1 MGTRRSATMLVLALG
16 LSTAVPAAQIELFSP
31 QGEVKAVRQVA
42 VRFSEAM
49 VAFGDPRLPDPF
61 DIDCP
66 APGTGRWADRKNWV
80 YDFAHDLPAG
90 LRCGFRLKPELTS
103 LAGDKLSGDQAFEFS
118 TGGPAVLEMLPYEG
132 NNIDE
137 DQVFLLGLDAPATEA
152 SILADAY
159 CDVRGITERIPVRVI
174 SGEERKAL
182 LVARRDFVDRLLRV
196 LFKDG
201 REIII
206 DGRPFGRGSRLDQF
220 LAADGGGKFP
230 IVALQCQ
237 RHLPNNAEVRLVWGK
252 GIASESGIPTSQ
264 DQVVAYKVR
273 EPFQARF
280 TCDRV
285 NKDAQCLPI
294 MPMRL
299 AFSAPIPRATAQRIV
314 LRAQGNAF
322 AASLPDAKNAQEFV
336 DTVYFR
342 GPFPEVTQFALDLPP
357 DVTDDAGRKLAN
369 QHRFPLLVRTDEF
382 PPLAKFPARFGIIE
396 SKGDGMLPVT
406 VRNLEALLEGRMAR
420 IGKQD
425 QDEAAED
432 LTDKAEAAI
441 NWLQKKLNESKQT
454 DGGVPGSYSRVA
466 DGDVMAMLDWMKRL
480 RKMESER
487 WRFDDTKK
495 EDVLEYR
502 PGQVSIFNDRDRVSR
517 LKVPKPEGARAFE
530 VVGIPLKRPGF
541 YMVELASPRL
551 GAALLKSRAPYYVQT
566 AALVTNLAV
575 HFKWGRES
583 SLVWVTGL
591 DSGMPVPKAQVA
603 IQDCSGRV
611 FFRGQTD
618 AQGRARVNA
627 TLPTRDSL
635 PGCLVDYDK
644 QLLVSAR
651 LADDLSF
658 VLSDWN
664 EGIARWRFNLRA
676 GGWNGPYIATT
687 VFDRTLLRAGETVNM
702 KHFYR
707 RHDMKGFSFV
717 PVDNLP
723 NKITLLH
730 QGSNEKYE
738 VAVRWDA
745 RDTAESS
752 WQIPQG
758 AKKGTYVVQMT
769 DTLDVRPGA
778 RGNTR
783 IAGSFRVED
792 FRVPLMKAEISGPK
806 APQVNAKSVDLDV
819 QLRYL
824 SGGAAAYAP
833 VKVRAV
839 VRPKAVNFADYDGF
853 TFANGKIIEGVE
865 QQGGYQLFA
874 GEYELGD
881 TDAEEP
887 VPVQA
892 ANGVRPLK
900 TQELGL
906 DAAGASRVTLSG
918 LPAGDSPQEVNAELE
933 YTDPNGEVLTT
944 STRVPLWPSKILLG
958 IKPDTW
964 TLSKDELKFQV
975 LALDLAGKPV
985 KGQQVDVQL
994 YVRSV
999 FSHRKRLIGGFYG
1012 YESGAEVRKLDAV
1025 CQAKTD
1031 DKGRVF
1037 CAVKP
1042 PVSGNILMGAVTKDK
1057 DGNLSYA
1064 NASAWFAG
1072 TETWWFD
1079 QANDDRMDVIPE
1091 RKRYEPGQT
1100 AQLQVRMPF
1109 RQATALVTIE
1119 REGVIDSFV
1128 QPLSGTAPVIRV
1140 PLKGNYAP
1148 NVFVSVL
1155 VVRGR
1160 VTGFQ
1165 PTALIDLG
1173 KPAFKMGV
1181 AEISVGWRAHELG
1194 VKVSADRPVYKV
1206 RDKVHVSLQVTQ
1218 RAGGKPV
1225 KSGEV
1230 AIAAVDEGLLELMP
1244 NDSWKLLDA
1253 MMQSRGI
1260 EVDTAT
1266 ASMQVVGK
1274 RHYGRKALA
1283 QGGGGG
1289 RQTARELFDT
1299 LLLWKATVPLDDKGR
1314 ASVDIPLNDSL
1325 TSFRIIAVADSGIG
1339 LFGTGQTSIR
1349 TTQDLMLL
1357 SGLPPL
1363 VREGDRFDARF
1374 TVRNTAQRQ
1383 ADVELDGNLEGQSL
1397 PASRVTLAPGE
1408 AREIGWDVTVPFNV
1422 AQLRWDVALAEV
1434 GGSGKAPADR
1444 LKARQK
1450 VIPAVPVRTFQA
1462 TLTQLDRPL
1471 ELAVKIPGDAVPGR
1485 GGIRLALA
1493 PKLADD
1499 LPGVREYMGLYTY
1512 TCLEQRASRA
1522 VALRD
1527 RALWNRTMDELPS
1540 FLDHDG
1546 FVKYF
1551 ASERLG
1557 SDTLTSYMLA
1567 IANEAGWE
1575 IPAGALSRMQGALRN
1590 FVTGRTGRDSPL
1602 QTADLTIRKVAALE
1616 ALSRYQPVEPNLLD
1630 SIDPAPNLWPTSAV
1644 LDWYGL
1650 MKRGINLKDRM
1661 QHMAQVGQILRARLN
1676 FQGTTMGFST
1686 EKTDYLWWLMV
1697 SGDVNANRVL
1707 LAMLDDDQWREDV
1720 PRLVRGALG
1729 RQLNGHWNTTVANA
1743 WGVLAL
1749 EKFSAKFESEPV
1761 AGQVRTRLDSQQ
1773 NVLEWDKQ
1781 PQGGSFEYEWPQA
1794 QGALSVSQN
1803 GSGNPWLTVQSLA
1816 AIPLQQAL
1824 SSGYRI
1830 SRTVTPVEVKVPGD
1844 LRRGDVMRVRLEI
1857 EAQSDMSW
1865 VVVDDPVPAGSA
1877 ILASGLGKDSQILSA
1892 GEQKRGFV
1900 WPAFE
1905 ERGFDAFHAY
1915 YRFVP
1920 KGKWVVEYSVRL
1932 NNPGRFELPPTR
1944 VEAMY
1949 APEMFGE
1956 IPNSAVTVN
1965 P

>member
-1 MGTRRSATMLVLALG
+1 MRASWSAMFLFLA
-16 LSTAVPAAQIELFSP
+16 AAAAPAAQVDFFSP
-31 QGEVKAVRQVA
+31 QGEVKGVRQVA
-42 VRFSEAM
+42 VRFSDPM
-49 VAFGDPRLPDPF
+49 VAFGDPRLPEPF
-61 DIDCP
+61 DVDCP
-66 APGTGRWADRKNWV
+66 APGTGRWADQKNWV

-90 LRCGFRLKPELTS
+90 VRCGFRVKTDFVS
-103 LAGDKLSGDQAFEFS
+103 LAGNKLGGDQAFEFS
-118 TGGPAVLEMLPYEG
+118 TGGPAVIEMLPYEG
-132 NNIDE
+132 SNIDE
-137 DQVFLLGLDAPATEA
+137 EQVFLLGLDAPAAEA
-152 SILADAY
+152 SVLAGVY
-159 CDVRGITERIPVRVI
+159 CDVRGITERIPVRLL
-174 SGEERKAL
+174 GGDERKAL
-182 LVARRDFVDRLLRV
+182 LAARRDFVDRLLRV

-206 DGRPFGRGSRLDQF
+206 DGRPFGKGSRLDQF
-220 LAADGGGKFP
+220 LAADGAGKFP

-252 GIASESGIPTSQ
+252 GITSESGLPTSQ
-264 DQVVAYKVR
+264 DQVVGYKVR
-273 EPFQARF
+273 DTFQARF
-280 TCDRV
+280 TCDRA

-294 MPMRL
+294 LPMRL
-299 AFSAPIPRATAQRIV
+299 AFSAPVPRATAQMIV
-314 LRAQGNAF
+314 LKAQGKVIPAV
-322 AASLPDAKNAQEFV
+322 LPDAKIAPEFV
-336 DTVYFR
+336 DAVFFN
-342 GPFPEVTQFALDLPP
+342 GPFPERSQFALDLPP
-357 DVTDDAGRKLAN
+357 EVTDDAGRKLAN
-369 QHRFPLLVRTDEF
+369 QRRFPLLVRTDED

-396 SKGDGMLPVT
+396 AKGDGMMPVT
-406 VRNLEALLEGRMAR
+406 VRNLEALIEGRVAR

-425 QDEAAED
+425 DAAGDITE
-432 LTDKAEAAI
+432 KADAAI
-441 NWLQKKLNESKQT
+441 NWLKKKLDESKQT
-454 DGGVPGSYSRVA
+454 EGSVPGGYSRVA
-466 DGDVMAMLDWMKRL
+466 DGDVMTMLDWMKRL
-480 RKMESER
+480 RKMESDR
-487 WRFDDTKK
+487 WHYDDNKK
-495 EDVLEYR
+495 EDVLDYR
-502 PGQVSIFNDRDRVSR
+502 LGQASIFNEQDRVSR

-530 VVGIPLKRPGF
+530 VVGIPLKKPGF

-551 GAALLKSRAPYYVQT
+551 GAALLNSRTPYYVQS
-566 AALVTNLAV
+566 AALVTNLSV
-575 HFKWGRES
+575 HFKWGREN
-583 SLVWVTGL
+583 SLVWVTAL
-591 DSGMPVPKAQVA
+591 DSGIPVPKAQVA
-603 IQDCSGRV
+603 VQDCSGRV

-618 AQGRARVNA
+618 AQGRAAVKSA
-627 TLPTRDSL
+627 LPARESL
-635 PGCLVDYDK
+635 PGCIYDYDK
-644 QLLVSAR
+644 QMLVSAR
-651 LADDLSF
+651 LADDVSF

-664 EGIARWRFNLRA
+664 EGIARWRFNLRE
-676 GGWNGPYIATT
+676 GVWNGPYLAST
-687 VFDRTLLRAGETVNM
+687 VFDRTLLRAGETVSM
-702 KHFYR
+702 KHYYR
-707 RHDMKGFSFV
+707 RHDMKGFSYV

-723 NKITLLH
+723 KKITIVH
-730 QGSNEKYE
+730 QGSDQKYE
-738 VAVRWDA
+738 VPVVWDA
-745 RDTAESS
+745 RNIAEST
-752 WQIPQG
+752 WKIPQG
-758 AKKGTYVVQMT
+758 ARKGTYVVQMT
-769 DTLDVRPGA
+769 DTLDTRPGS

-783 IAGSFRVED
+783 LAGSFRVEE
-792 FRVPLMKAEISGPK
+792 FRVPLMKAEILGPK
-806 APQVNAKSVDLDV
+806 APQTNAKSVDLDL

-839 VRPKAVNFADYDGF
+839 VRPRTVSFSDYDGF
-853 TFANGKIIEGVE
+853 TFANGKIVEGVE

-881 TDAEEP
+881 ADSEDP
-887 VPVQA
+887 VPVQP

-900 TQELGL
+900 TLELAL
-906 DAAGASRVTLSG
+906 DSAGAARVTLPG
-918 LPAGDSPQEVNAELE
+918 LPSGDSPQEVNAELE
-933 YTDPNGEVLTT
+933 YADPNGEMLTA

-975 LALDLAGKPV
+975 IALDLAGKAL

-994 YVRSV
+994 YVRNM

-1012 YESGAEVRKLDAV
+1012 YESGAEIRKLDAV
-1025 CQAKTD
+1025 CQGKTD

-1042 PVSGNILMGAVTKDK
+1042 PVSGNIVMGAFAKDK

-1072 TETWWFD
+1072 TEAWWFD
-1079 QANDDRMDVIPE
+1079 QGNDDRMDVIPE

-1100 AQLQVRMPF
+1100 AQFQVRMPF
-1109 RQATALVTIE
+1109 REATALVTVE

-1128 QPLSGTAPVIRV
+1128 QQLAGTAPVIKV

-1160 VTGFQ
+1160 VSDVQ
-1165 PTALIDLG
+1165 PTALVDLG

-1194 VKVSADRPVYKV
+1194 VKVSADKPVYKV
-1206 RDKVHVSLQVTQ
+1206 REKALVSLQVTQ
-1218 RAGGKPV
+1218 RAGGKPP

-1230 AIAAVDEGLLELMP
+1230 AIAAVDEGLLGLLP
-1244 NDSWKLLDA
+1244 NDSWKLLDT

-1260 EVDTAT
+1260 EVDTST

-1289 RQTARELFDT
+1289 RQSARELFDT
-1299 LLLWKATVPLDDKGR
+1299 LLLWKARVPLDDKGR
-1314 ASVDIPLNDSL
+1314 ATVEIPLNDSL
-1325 TSFRIIAVADSGIG
+1325 TSFRIIAVADSGMG
-1339 LFGTGQTSIR
+1339 MFGTGQTSIR

-1357 SGLPPL
+1357 SGVPPL

-1374 TVRNTAQRQ
+1374 TVRNAMQRQ
-1383 ADVELDGNLEGQSL
+1383 ADVVLNGNLEGQPL

-1408 AREIGWDVTVPFNV
+1408 AREIGWDVTVPLNV
-1422 AQLRWDVALAEV
+1422 SQLRWDVSVSETGAT
-1434 GGSGKAPADR
+1434 GKPPADR
-1444 LKARQK
+1444 LKVQQK
-1450 VIPAVPVRTFQA
+1450 VIPTVPVRTFQA
-1462 TLTQLDRPL
+1462 TVAQLDQPL
-1471 ELAVKIPGDAVPGR
+1471 DLAAKLPADAVPGR
-1485 GGIRLALA
+1485 GGIRVSLA
-1493 PKLADD
+1493 PQLADD
-1499 LPGVREYMGLYTY
+1499 LPGVREYMSLYTY
-1512 TCLEQRASRA
+1512 SCLEQRASRA

-1540 FLDHDG
+1540 FLDRDG
-1546 FVKYF
+1546 FAKYF

-1557 SDTLTSYMLA
+1557 SDTLTAYLLA
-1567 IANEAGWE
+1567 IAAEAGWE
-1575 IPAGALSRMQGALRN
+1575 IPAGSASRMQNALRN
-1590 FVTGRTGRDSPL
+1590 FVTGRAGRDSPL
-1602 QTADLTIRKVAALE
+1602 QTADLTIRKVTALE
-1616 ALSRYQPVEPNLLD
+1616 ALSRYQPIEPNLLD
-1630 SIDPAPNLWPTSAV
+1630 SIDAAPNLWPTSAV

-1650 MKRGINLKDRM
+1650 MKRGTGLTERDR
-1661 QHMAQVGQILRARLN
+1661 QIAEAGQILRSRLN
-1676 FQGTTMGFST
+1676 FQGIAMGFST
-1686 EKTDYLWWLMV
+1686 ERTDYLWWLMI

-1707 LAMLDDDQWREDV
+1707 LAMLDEDNWREDI

-1729 RQLNGHWNTTVANA
+1729 RQQHGRWNTTVANA

-1761 AGQVRTRLDSQQ
+1761 AGLVQARLETQQ
-1773 NVLEWDKQ
+1773 NALEWGKQ
-1781 PQGGSFEYEWPQA
+1781 PKGGSFDFKWPQEL
-1794 QGALSVSQN
+1794 GTLSVSQS
-1803 GSGNPWLTVQSLA
+1803 GSGKPWVTIQSRA
-1816 AIPLQQAL
+1816 AIPLRL
-1824 SSGYRI
+1824 PLFIGYRI
-1830 SRTVTPVEVKVPGD
+1830 ARTVTPVEVKAPGD
-1844 LRRGDVMRVRLEI
+1844 LRRGDVVRVRLEI

-1877 ILASGLGKDSQILSA
+1877 ILGSGLGKDSQILA
-1892 GEQKRGFV
+1892 TGEQKRGFV

-1920 KGKWVVEYSVRL
+1920 KGTWVVEYTLRL

-1956 IPNSAVTVN
+1956 LPNSAVTVN

>member
-1 MGTRRSATMLVLALG
+1 MKANWIVLAALLAG
-16 LSTAVPAAQIELFSP
+16 SAAAAQVEVFSP
-31 QGEVKAVRQVA
+31 QGEVKGVRQVA
-42 VRFSEAM
+42 VRFSEPM
-49 VAFGDPRLPDPF
+49 VQFGDPRLAAPF
-61 DIDCP
+61 DVDCP
-66 APGTGRWADRKNWV
+66 AQGSGRWADQKNWV

-90 LRCGFRLKPELTS
+90 LRCSFRLKSDLAS
-103 LAGDKLSGDQAFEFS
+103 LAGDKIAGDQAFEFT
-118 TGGPAVLEMLPYEG
+118 TGGPAVVEMLPYEG
-132 NNIDE
+132 NRIDE
-137 DQVFLLGLDAPATEA
+137 EQVFLLGLDAPATRA
-152 SILADAY
+152 SVLEGAY
-159 CDVRGITERIPVRVI
+159 CDVRGVTERIPVRVI
-174 SGEERKAL
+174 EGEERAAL
-182 LVARRDFVDRLLRV
+182 LVSRRDFVDRLLRV

-201 REIII
+201 REILI
-206 DGRPFGRGSRLDQF
+206 DGRPLGKGSRLDQM
-220 LAADGGGKFP
+220 LAGEGRARFP

-237 RHLPNNAEVRLVWGK
+237 RRLPNNAEVRLVWGK
-252 GIASESGIPTSQ
+252 GITSESGVSTSQ
-264 DQVVAYKVR
+264 DQVVSYQVR
-273 EPFQARF
+273 DTFQARF

-299 AFSAPIPRATAQRIV
+299 TFSAPIARATAQMIV
-314 LRAQGNAF
+314 LRGEGNTIPAT
-322 AASLPDAKNAQEFV
+322 LPDAKNAPEFV
-336 DTVYFR
+336 DEVVFR
-342 GPFPEVTQFALDLPP
+342 GPFPERTQFALNLPP

-369 QHRFPLLVRTDEF
+369 QKRFPLLVHTDEY

-396 SKGDGMLPVT
+396 SKGDAMLPVT
-406 VRNLEALLEGRMAR
+406 LRNLEALLEGRLAHV
-420 IGKQD
+420 GKQD
-425 QDEAAED
+425 PAAED
-432 LTDKAEAAI
+432 LGNKADAAI
-441 NWLQKKLNESKQT
+441 NWLKNKLEESKT
-454 DGGVPGSYSRVA
+454 AEGSVPGSYSRVA
-466 DGDVMAMLDWMKRL
+466 DGDVMTMLTWMKRL

-487 WRFDDTKK
+487 WRFDDKK
-495 EDVLEYR
+495 NEQVPEYR
-502 PGQVSIFNDRDRVSR
+502 PGQASIFNDQDRVSR

-530 VVGIPLKRPGF
+530 VVGIALKRPGF
-541 YMVELASPRL
+541 YLVELASPRL
-551 GAALLKSRAPYYVQT
+551 GAALLKSRTPYYVQA
-566 AALVTNLAV
+566 AALVTNLSV
-575 HFKWGRES
+575 HFKWGREN
-583 SLVWVTGL
+583 SLVWVSAL
-591 DSGMPVPKAQVA
+591 DSGAPVANAQVA

-611 FFRGQTD
+611 FFRGKTD

-627 TLPTRDSL
+627 ALPTRELL
-635 PGCLVDYDK
+635 PACLQEYDR

-651 LADDLSF
+651 LGDDLSF

-664 EGIARWRFNLRA
+664 EGIARWRFHLRE

-702 KHFYR
+702 KHYYR

-723 NKITLLH
+723 NKVTLAH

-738 VAVRWDA
+738 VPVKWDP

-752 WQIPQG
+752 WQIPAA
-758 AKKGTYVVQMT
+758 AKKGTYVVQLT

-806 APQVNAKSVDLDV
+806 APQVRAKDVELDLH
-819 QLRYL
+819 LRYL

-839 VRPKAVNFADYDGF
+839 VRPKTLNFPDYEGF
-853 TFANGKIIEGVE
+853 TFANGKVLEGIEP
-865 QQGGYQLFA
+865 QGGYQLFA

-881 TDAEEP
+881 ADAEEP
-887 VPVQA
+887 VAVQP

-900 TQELGL
+900 TLQLGL
-906 DAAGASRVTLSG
+906 DSAGSARVSLPG
-918 LPAGDSPQEVNAELE
+918 LALVDSPQELDAELE
-933 YTDPNGEVLTT
+933 YSDPNGEVLTT

-975 LALDLAGKPV
+975 LALDLAGRPI

-994 YVRSV
+994 YVRNLY
-999 FSHRKRLIGGFYG
+999 SHRKRLIGGFYG
-1012 YESGAEVRKLDAV
+1012 YESTAEVSKLDAS
-1025 CQAKTD
+1025 CRGKTD
-1031 DKGRVF
+1031 DKGRLF

-1042 PVSGNILMGAVTKDK
+1042 AASGNILMGAVARDK
-1057 DGNLSYA
+1057 EGNASYA

-1072 TETWWFD
+1072 TEAWWFD

-1109 RQATALVTIE
+1109 RQATALVTVE

-1128 QPLSGTAPVIRV
+1128 QPLSGTAPVIKV

-1160 VTGFQ
+1160 VGDAQ

-1181 AEISVGWRAHELG
+1181 AEISVGWRAQELS

-1206 RDKVHVSLQVTQ
+1206 REKARVTLQVTQ

-1253 MMQSRGI
+1253 MMQPRGI
-1260 EVDTAT
+1260 EVETST

-1289 RQTARELFDT
+1289 RQSARELFDT
-1299 LLLWKATVPLDDKGR
+1299 LLLWKATVPLDARGR
-1314 ASVDIPLNDSL
+1314 ATVDIPLNDSL
-1325 TSFRIIAVADSGIG
+1325 SSFRIIAVADSGIG

-1374 TVRNTAQRQ
+1374 TVRNTSLRQ
-1383 ADVELDGNLEGQSL
+1383 TDVELSGSLEAQAL
-1397 PASRVTLAPGE
+1397 PPSRVTLAPGE
-1408 AREIGWDVTVPFNV
+1408 AREIGWDVTAPFNV
-1422 AQLRWDVALAEV
+1422 AQLRWDVTLAEWAA
-1434 GGSGKAPADR
+1434 GGKTPADR
-1444 LKARQK
+1444 LQVQQK
-1450 VIPAVPVRTFQA
+1450 VIPAVPVRTLQA
-1462 TLTQLDRPL
+1462 TLAQLDRPL
-1471 ELAVKIPGDAVPGR
+1471 DLAVSIPGDAVPGR
-1485 GGIRLALA
+1485 GGIRVSLA

-1499 LPGVREYMGLYTY
+1499 LPGVREFMSLYPY
-1512 TCLEQRASRA
+1512 TCMEQRISRA

-1527 RALWNRTMDELPS
+1527 RAMWNHTMEALPA
-1540 FLDHDG
+1540 FLDRDG

-1551 ASERLG
+1551 ASEALG
-1557 SDTLTSYMLA
+1557 SDTLTAYVLA
-1567 IANEAGWE
+1567 IANEAGWG
-1575 IPAGALSRMQGALRN
+1575 IPAAAAARMQAALRD
-1590 FVTGRTGRDSPL
+1590 FVTGRAGRDSPL

-1616 ALSRYQPVEPNLLD
+1616 ALSRYQPVEPNWLD
-1630 SIDPAPNLWPTSAV
+1630 SIDAAPNLWPTSAV

-1650 MKRGINLKDRM
+1650 MKRAPDLKERE
-1661 QHMAQVGQILRARLN
+1661 QRMAQAGQILRSRLN

-1686 EKTDYLWWLMV
+1686 ERSDYLWWLMI

-1707 LAMLDDDQWREDV
+1707 LAMLDDEFWREDV

-1729 RQLNGHWNTTVANA
+1729 RQQRGRWNTTVANA

-1749 EKFSAKFESEPV
+1749 EKFSAKFEAEPV
-1761 AGQVRTRLDSQQ
+1761 AGQVQARLDSEQG
-1773 NVLEWDKQ
+1773 VLEWDKQ
-1781 PQGGSFEYEWPQA
+1781 PQGGGFDFKWPQA
-1794 QGALSVSQN
+1794 QGTLSVSQI
-1803 GSGNPWLTVQSLA
+1803 GGGKPWVTVQSRA
-1816 AIPLQQAL
+1816 AIPLAQPM

-1830 SRTVTPVEVKVPGD
+1830 VRTVSPVEVKLPGD
-1844 LRRGDVMRVRLEI
+1844 PRRGDVVRVRLEI

-1877 ILASGLGKDSQILSA
+1877 ILGGGLARDSQILSS

-1905 ERGFDAFHAY
+1905 ERGFDSFHAY

-1920 KGKWVVEYSVRL
+1920 KGTWVVEYTLRL
-1932 NNPGRFELPPTR
+1932 NSPGRFELPPTR

-1956 IPNSAVTVN
+1956 LPNDAVTVK

>member
-1 MGTRRSATMLVLALG
+1 MKANWFALLALLAG
-16 LSTAVPAAQIELFSP
+16 TASAAQVDFFSP
-31 QGEVKAVRQVA
+31 QGEVKGVRQVA
-42 VRFSEAM
+42 VRFSDAM
-49 VAFGDPRLPDPF
+49 VAFGDPRLPEPF
-61 DIDCP
+61 EVDCP
-66 APGTGRWADRKNWV
+66 APGTGRWADQKNWV

-90 LRCGFRLKPELTS
+90 LRCGFRLKADLMS

-118 TGGPAVLEMLPYEG
+118 TGGPAIVQMMPYEG
-132 NNIDE
+132 SRIDE
-137 DQVFLLGLDAPATEA
+137 EQIFLLGLDAQVTEQ
-152 SILADAY
+152 SITENAY

-174 SGEERKAL
+174 GGEERKAL
-182 LVARRDFVDRLLRV
+182 LDSRRDFVDRLLRV

-206 DGRPFGRGSRLDQF
+206 DGRPFGKGSGFDQF
-220 LAADGGGKFP
+220 LAADGAGKFP

-237 RHLPNNAEVRLVWGK
+237 RHLPNNAQFRLVWGK
-252 GIASESGIPTSQ
+252 GIVSQSGVPTSQ
-264 DQVVAYKVR
+264 DQFFAYEVR
-273 EPFQARF
+273 DTFQARF

-294 MPMRL
+294 LPMRL
-299 AFSAPIPRATAQRIV
+299 AFSAPVPRATAQMIV
-314 LRAQGNAF
+314 LKAQGKAIP
-322 AASLPDAKNAQEFV
+322 ASLPDAKSAPEFV
-336 DTVYFR
+336 DEVYFS
-342 GPFPEVTQFALDLPP
+342 GPFPERTQFALDLPP
-357 DVTDDAGRKLAN
+357 DVTDDAGRKLVN
-369 QHRFPLLVRTDEF
+369 QKRFPLLVRTDEY

-396 SKGDGMLPVT
+396 AKGDGMMPVT
-406 VRNLEALLEGRMAR
+406 VRNLEALVEGRMSR
-420 IGKQD
+420 TGNQ
-425 QDEAAED
+425 AEGADD
-432 LTDKAEAAI
+432 LTEKADAAI
-441 NWLQKKLNESKQT
+441 NWLKKKLDESKQT
-454 DGGVPGSYSRVA
+454 EGSVPGGYSRVA
-466 DGDVMAMLDWMKRL
+466 DGDVMAMLGWMKRL

-487 WRFDDTKK
+487 WHYDDKK
-495 EDVLEYR
+495 MQDVLEYR
-502 PGQVSIFNDRDRVSR
+502 LGQASIFNDQDRVSH

-530 VVGIPLKRPGF
+530 VVGIPLKKPGF
-541 YMVELASPRL
+541 YVVELASPRL
-551 GAALLKSRAPYYVQT
+551 GAALLNSHTPYYVQS
-566 AALVTNLAV
+566 AALVTNLSV
-575 HFKWGRES
+575 HFKWGREN
-583 SLVWVTGL
+583 SLVWVTAL
-591 DSGMPVPKAQVA
+591 DSGAPVPKAQVA
-603 IQDCSGRV
+603 IQDCTGRV
-611 FFRGQTD
+611 FFRGPTD
-618 AQGRARVNA
+618 AQGRARVS
-627 TLPTRDSL
+627 TVLPVRASL
-635 PGCLVDYDK
+635 PGCLNDYDK

-664 EGIARWRFNLRA
+664 EGIARWRFNLRDGA
-676 GGWNGPYIATT
+676 WNGPYLATT

-702 KHFYR
+702 KHYYR

-723 NKITLLH
+723 KKIVIVH
-730 QGSNEKYE
+730 QGSDQQYE
-738 VAVRWDA
+738 VPVKWDA
-745 RDTAESS
+745 RNTAESS
-752 WQIPQG
+752 WQIPQA
-758 AKKGTYVVQMT
+758 AKKGIYVVQMT
-769 DTLDVRPGA
+769 DTLDVRPGS

-783 IAGSFRVED
+783 LAGSFRVEE

-806 APQVNAKSVDLDV
+806 APQTNAKSVDLDLH
-819 QLRYL
+819 LRYL

-839 VRPKAVNFADYDGF
+839 VRPKAVNFPDYDGF
-853 TFANGKIIEGVE
+853 TFANGKIVEGVE

-881 TDAEEP
+881 ADSEEP
-887 VPVQA
+887 VPVQP

-900 TQELGL
+900 SLELGL
-906 DAAGASRVTLSG
+906 DSGGSARVTLPG
-918 LPAGDSPQEVNAELE
+918 LPAADSPQEVNAELE
-933 YTDPNGEVLTT
+933 YSDPNGEVLTT

-958 IKPDTW
+958 IKPDAW
-964 TLSKDELKFQV
+964 TVSKDELKFQV

-994 YVRSV
+994 YVRNM
-999 FSHRKRLIGGFYG
+999 FAHRKRLIGGFYG

-1025 CQAKTD
+1025 CQGKTD

-1042 PVSGNILMGAVTKDK
+1042 PQSGNIVMGAVAKDR

-1072 TETWWFD
+1072 AEAWWFD
-1079 QANDDRMDVIPE
+1079 QANDDRMDVVPE

-1100 AQLQVRMPF
+1100 AQFQVRMPF
-1109 RQATALVTIE
+1109 RQATALVTVE
-1119 REGVIDSFV
+1119 REGVVDSFV
-1128 QPLSGTAPVIRV
+1128 QQLSGNAPVIKV

-1160 VTGFQ
+1160 VSDVQ
-1165 PTALIDLG
+1165 PTALVDLG

-1194 VKVSADRPVYKV
+1194 VKVSADKPVYKV
-1206 RDKVHVSLQVTQ
+1206 REKARVSLQVTQ
-1218 RAGGKPV
+1218 RAGGKPP

-1230 AIAAVDEGLLELMP
+1230 VIAAVDEGLLELLP
-1244 NDSWKLLDA
+1244 NESWKLLDA

-1260 EVDTAT
+1260 EVDTST

-1299 LLLWKATVPLDDKGR
+1299 LLLWKARVPLDDRGR
-1314 ASVDIPLNDSL
+1314 ATVEIPLNDSL

-1339 LFGTGQTSIR
+1339 SFGTGQTSIR

-1357 SGLPPL
+1357 SGVPPL

-1374 TVRNTAQRQ
+1374 TVRNTSQRP
-1383 ADVELDGNLEGQSL
+1383 ADVELNGNLEGQAL
-1397 PASRVTLAPGE
+1397 PASRVTLPPGE

-1422 AQLRWDVALAEV
+1422 AQLRWDVTVSETAA
-1434 GGSGKAPADR
+1434 SGKTPADR
-1444 LKARQK
+1444 LKVQQK

-1462 TLTQLDRPL
+1462 TLAQLGEPL
-1471 ELAVKIPGDAVPGR
+1471 DLAVKIPDDAVPGR
-1485 GGIRLALA
+1485 GGIRVALS
-1493 PKLADD
+1493 PRLADD
-1499 LPGVREYMGLYTY
+1499 LPGVREYMSLYIY

-1527 RALWNRTMDELPS
+1527 KALWGRTMDELPS
-1540 FLDHDG
+1540 FLDRDG
-1546 FVKYF
+1546 FAKYF

-1557 SDTLTSYMLA
+1557 SDSLTAYLLS
-1567 IANEAGWE
+1567 IASEAGWE
-1575 IPAGALSRMQGALRN
+1575 IPAGSLTRMRGALRN
-1590 FVTGRTGRDSPL
+1590 FVTGRAGRDSPL
-1602 QTADLTIRKVAALE
+1602 QTADLTIRKVTALE
-1616 ALSRYQPVEPNLLD
+1616 ALSRYEPIEANLLD
-1630 SIDPAPNLWPTSAV
+1630 SIDAAPNLWPTSAV
-1644 LDWYGL
+1644 LDWQSL
-1650 MKRGINLKDRM
+1650 MKRGEGLRDREKNL
-1661 QHMAQVGQILRARLN
+1661 AEAEQILRSRLN

-1686 EKTDYLWWLMV
+1686 ERMDYLWWLMI

-1707 LAMLDDDQWREDV
+1707 LAVLDEEKWREDI
-1720 PRLVRGALG
+1720 PRLVRGTLG
-1729 RQLNGHWNTTVANA
+1729 RQQHGRWNTTVANA

-1749 EKFSAKFESEPV
+1749 EKFSAMFESEPV
-1761 AGQVRTRLDSQQ
+1761 AGVVQARLETQQ

-1781 PQGGSFEYEWPQA
+1781 PKGGSFDFKWPQA
-1794 QGALSVSQN
+1794 QGMLSVGQN
-1803 GSGNPWLTVQSLA
+1803 GSGKPWVTVQSRA
-1816 AIPLQQAL
+1816 AIPLQQPL

-1830 SRTVTPVEVKVPGD
+1830 ARTVTPVDVKVPGD
-1844 LRRGDVMRVRLEI
+1844 LRRGDVVRVRLEI

-1877 ILASGLGKDSQILSA
+1877 ILGSGLGKDPQILST
-1892 GEQKRGFV
+1892 GEHKHGFV

-1920 KGKWVVEYSVRL
+1920 KGAWVVEYTVRL

-1956 IPNSAVTVN
+1956 LPNASVTVN